1 MRRNF
6 LSIGLLCVSALR
18 SNWPSNGGKLSGTF
32 VHITDLHLQGDYE
45 IGPCRTLRVPL
56 VRASTRQPRLSDSC
70 HCAGSNTDC
79 GQPICCRAEGGVGR
93 AGHQAGIFGD
103 WACDLAPRMARSL
116 FDAIS
121 ALDPVLEGVV
131 PSRPPA
137 HSTLQYPRYSTP
149 KARAYSDYCSGCR
162 ACAGGRIT
170 VPTALL
176 HRFQTSLSTQA
187 MTRHMM
193 CTASASSDHTPRS
206 SSGGVAATAPAASAT
221 AEHPLALQT
230 APQQCVPQQILAA
243 KLGPDECSWAQTHE
257 LNLHA
262 ISSVTQLQAS
272 RSVGRL

>member
-121 ALDPVLEGVV
+121 ALDPVLEAVV
-131 PSRPPA
+131 PRLVGHLHTVPYNTPATPP
-137 HSTLQYPRYSTP
+137 LQHGCTP
-149 KARAYSDYCSGCR
+149 TTARAAGR
-162 ACAGGRIT
+162 VLAGGLQCPRHCST
-170 VPTALL
+170 GSRL
-176 HRFQTSLSTQA
+176 HYQHR
-187 MTRHMM
+187 R
-193 CTASASSDHTPRS
+193 
-206 SSGGVAATAPAASAT
+206 
-221 AEHPLALQT
+221 
-230 APQQCVPQQILAA
+230 
-243 KLGPDECSWAQTHE
+243 
-257 LNLHA
+257 
-262 ISSVTQLQAS
+262 
-272 RSVGRL
+272 